1 MSPLESYERML
12 EFIQPVG
19 ITGRISGV
27 RGLTAT
33 VSDFPAPVGA
43 SCRIERRGWGVDARV
58 VGFSAEQTLVM
69 PMGRVTG
76 ICRGDRVVFAWGE
89 QSVGVG
95 EAMLGRMIDG
105 MGRPIDGRGPIWA
118 YAMIV
123 HQAHPSA
130 YVATRDPRLGA
141 VVVETHT
148 TSVKTGDVLPFP
160 K

>member
-1 MSPLESYERML
+1 LAKPKFSFCETERDH
-12 EFIQPVG
+12 I
-19 ITGRISGV
+19 ITFEIPSGV
-27 RGLTAT
+27 TT
-33 VSDFPAPVGA
+33 PQ
-43 SCRIERRGWGVDARV
+43 E
-58 VGFSAEQTLVM
+58 
-69 PMGRVTG
+69 
-76 ICRGDRVVFAWGE
+76 FA
-89 QSVGVG
+89 
-95 EAMLGRMIDG
+95 EAMAECAGLF
-105 MGRPIDGRGPIWA
+105 MGGEKGVIIDGRGPIWA